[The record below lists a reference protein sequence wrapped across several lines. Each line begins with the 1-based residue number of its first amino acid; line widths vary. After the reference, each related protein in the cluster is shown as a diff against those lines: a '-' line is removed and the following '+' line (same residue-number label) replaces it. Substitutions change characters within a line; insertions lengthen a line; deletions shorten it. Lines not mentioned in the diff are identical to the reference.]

1 MKYFFTIFLFTTLI
15 TACKQKV
22 LSGPQLDNKIIATMQ
37 DYLEKN
43 AQPGVAFKV
52 KDVTYY
58 TDASIKSYRCEFHV
72 AMHSDKLDTV
82 GTMAA
87 IISNDFKKVSR
98 LR

>member
-43 AQPGVAFKV
+43 AHPGVAFKV
-52 KDVTYY
+52 KDVTYF

-72 AMHSDKLDTV
+72 EMRSDKLDTV

-87 IISNDFKKVSR
+87 IISNDFKKVNR
-98 LR
+98 QR